1 MRNEV
6 SFPHQIFY
14 VSFVSL
20 KSQGEVNMETG
31 AESTTDLPLVYE
43 CKLNDVEE
51 GKNTEDDVKIKSRR
65 TR

>member
-1 MRNEV
+1 
-6 SFPHQIFY
+6 
-14 VSFVSL
+14 
-20 KSQGEVNMETG
+20 METD
-31 AESTTDLPLVYE
+31 AASTTDLPLVYE

>member
-1 MRNEV
+1 M

-20 KSQGEVNMETG
+20 KTQAEVNMETD
-31 AESTTDLPLVYE
+31 AASTTDLPLVYE